1 MILTMSCN
9 KSLLNS
15 LLFYVGNVY
24 FVSTV
29 DFQSIFLHHVYSA
42 LARADI
48 SNMAAR
54 FFFLKKIGYHQK
66 KCLKL
71 CFRSMKPEYF

>member
-54 FFFLKKIGYHQK
+54 FFFFEENRVPSEKVFKAVFPID
-66 KCLKL
+66 
-71 CFRSMKPEYF
+71 ET

>member
-15 LLFYVGNVY
+15 QLFYVGNVY

-54 FFFLKKIGYHQK
+54 FFFFEENRVPSEKVFKAVFPID
-66 KCLKL
+66 
-71 CFRSMKPEYF
+71 ET